1 MSIKMFFP
9 FLFLNYYYYYIIII
23 IIALDKFVR
32 HFKTFLK
39 QRTITCDYFYLLLL
53 FAFLFSSTRID
64 GKFEQAWQTL
74 RKQQVSKL
82 RNL

>member
-9 FLFLNYYYYYIIII
+9 FLFLNYYYYYYYYYYIII

-64 GKFEQAWQTL
+64 GKFEGCPIYT
-74 RKQQVSKL
+74 
-82 RNL
+82 N